1 MQKTKTKASIVI
13 VSMAIIATGLCMGLS
28 VKADK
33 SKISS
38 KGNFIFKGGSE
49 AAVYADDIYY
59 LHSEIVKLF
68 NEIK

>member
-1 MQKTKTKASIVI
+1 MKRTKNKVLIAI
-13 VSMAIIATGLCMGLS
+13 VSMAIIVTGLCTGLS

-33 SKISS
+33 SQISS
-38 KGNFIFKGGSE
+38 KGNFIFKDGAE

-68 NEIK
+68 NEMQ

>member
-1 MQKTKTKASIVI
+1 MKRTKNKVLIVI
-13 VSMAIIATGLCMGLS
+13 VSMAIIVTGLCMDLS

-33 SKISS
+33 SQISS
-38 KGNFIFKGGSE
+38 KGNFIFKDGSE

-68 NEIK
+68 NEMQ

>member
-1 MQKTKTKASIVI
+1 MKKTKTKALIAI
-13 VSMAIIATGLCMGLS
+13 VSTAIIVTGLCMGLS

-33 SKISS
+33 PQISS
-38 KGNFIFKGGSE
+38 KGNFIFKNGTE

-68 NEIK
+68 NEVQ